1 MCHSLQNDESD
12 FLGTVYADISKNKDK
27 ITEKDY
33 LGKLLKY
40 TSCNLMCRRYRYST
54 QNLVTGTDTHQ
65 KHIFGYRP
73 VLEYR
78 NGQKC

>member
-1 MCHSLQNDESD
+1 MQGLQSIETSQEFILCVTPCRMMNDESD

-40 TSCNLMCRRYRYST
+40 TSCNSMCRRYRYST
-54 QNLVTGTDTHQ
+54 QNLVTGTDTH
-65 KHIFGYRP
+65 
-73 VLEYR
+73 
-78 NGQKC
+78 